1 KQQMNYDL
9 SVSYQEQKRNIESFT
24 RRLITGEK
32 YNSNRYDYNTREG
45 MYSRGSLNQILNS
58 NRYNFEIV
66 YEVDLDKGTGSG
78 LSDQNASE
86 NTQSNRLNSYSA
98 FTSAELN
105 FTDRLSFRPG
115 FRYINSNKFSDQFAV
130 SLSGKYQFNN
140 DFQLRVIAGT
150 SPKIPNFEQL

>member
-1 KQQMNYDL
+1 
-9 SVSYQEQKRNIESFT
+9 
-24 RRLITGEK
+24 
-32 YNSNRYDYNTREG
+32 NRYDYNTREG

-58 NRYNFEIV
+58 NRYNFEIG

-150 SPKIPNFEQL
+150 SPKIPNFEQLYFYLVDSNHDVQGNEDLNPEKGKSIFLHLK